1 MYDIY
6 SKALSVLEVLEWAQ
20 RRIES
25 NKPFRLV
32 SKLRREGLYL
42 EKSVAYLLDSLR
54 QNEALRFRNAMAT
67 VESHFARLCREDR
80 EFIRVE
86 GPATTGFYLAYL
98 DDHQRIVDLGRR
110 MFLGERNFPGVS
122 AELVEVASVLVTSP
136 NWVVKVMMAEV
147 EPRHRL
153 LVEPRVCMMLD
164 SALDVTKGRPI
175 PESYVNQMFN
185 LRRSID
191 ASMMTA

>member
-54 QNEALRFRNAMAT
+54 PNEALRFRNAMAT

-80 EFIRVE
+80 EFVKQE

-98 DDHQRIVDLGRR
+98 EDHETIIDLSRR
-110 MFLGERNFPGVS
+110 MFLGERTFPGVS
-122 AELVEVASVLVTSP
+122 KDLVEVASVLVTSP
-136 NWVVKVMMAEV
+136 NWVVKAMMPEID
-147 EPRHRL
+147 PRYRAL
-153 LVEPRVCMMLD
+153 IEPRVCMMLD
-164 SALDVTKGRPI
+164 TALDATRGRPV
-175 PESYVNQMFN
+175 PEAYVNQMFN
-185 LRRSID
+185 LRKSID
-191 ASMMTA
+191 ASLMTA